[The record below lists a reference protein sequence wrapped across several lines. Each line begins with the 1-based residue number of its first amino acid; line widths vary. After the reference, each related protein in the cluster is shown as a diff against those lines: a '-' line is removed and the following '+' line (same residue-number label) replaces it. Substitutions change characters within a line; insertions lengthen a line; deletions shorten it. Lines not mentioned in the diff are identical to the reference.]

1 MRKGKEC
8 ETKRGEK
15 GALNHASVQQKE
27 FKIRR
32 LKVETVKTENKR
44 F

>member
-27 FKIRR
+27 FKNRR